1 MAVAGWEDAA
11 VVVEMT
17 TLEKKFVQSYQ
28 SDGGNGPLVISSVA
42 EVSEGQPV
50 SYPLVYDRLKPD
62 LGEKQARRNVS
73 AGQGGT
79 R

>member
-1 MAVAGWEDAA
+1 VAVAGWEDAV

-28 SDGGNGPLVISSVA
+28 IDGGNGQLVISSVA
-42 EVSEGQPV
+42 QVSEGQPV